1 MSSHI
6 QTLRYRYNLSEQD
19 SIKIFLKWPGIIN
32 IVNLSSYLT
41 KLEFNLNR
49 LQLPLDQKYIKKLL
63 TAVPRVVV
71 QNISKKYETL
81 SITFPNWD
89 IRKQI
94 IGNPRILTQ
103 KLFNIKQRY
112 NVSQFYLIFYRKRN
126 YFFFFFFKN
135 TLESQI
141 NPRTRYRCR

>member
-6 QTLRYRYNLSEQD
+6 QTLRNRYNLSEQD

-32 IVNLSSYLT
+32 VVNLSSYLT

-81 SITFPNWD
+81 SCTFPNWD
-89 IRKQI
+89 LRKQI

-103 KLFNIKQRY
+103 KLVNIKQRY
-112 NVSQFYLIFYRKRN
+112 NVSQFYLIY
-126 YFFFFFFKN
+126 
-135 TLESQI
+135 
-141 NPRTRYRCR
+141 

>member
-1 MSSHI
+1 LSSHI